1 MSVEA
6 NRILGSTLQQDD
18 GFLTEV
24 GRLTSLFT
32 RVEGLLVE
40 SAKGFVRVIDTPELH
55 AQAKSTKLLRLRFVD
70 KLQLVRAIVVEVGR
84 FYNVDPAPL
93 LRLLDQLGGLNQ
105 LRRIVVHGSLVC
117 DEDDSHPMF
126 VDGRGNTTSAWLWDV
141 LTINQQVLDW
151 YAEYNNEQL
160 RFASVILEQ
169 IDSFIRRHRDRFA
182 WLN

>member
-1 MSVEA
+1 M
-6 NRILGSTLQQDD
+6 
-18 GFLTEV
+18 
-24 GRLTSLFT
+24 TSLFT

-55 AQAKSTKLLRLRFVD
+55 VQAKSTKLLPLRFVD

-84 FYNVDPAPL
+84 FYNVDHAPL
-93 LRLLDQLGGLNQ
+93 LRLLDQLACLNQ
-105 LRRIVVHGSLVC
+105 LRRIVVHGSLVW

-126 VDGRGNTTSAWLWDV
+126 VDGRGNTTSAWPWDV
-141 LTINQQVLDW
+141 ITINQQVLDW

-169 IDSFIRRHRDRFA
+169 IDFFIRRHRDRFA